1 MPRKKQRTQI
11 ELIDEDDSSSNS
23 NDMDRVDEQINVDF
37 EARSPED
44 VDYDSIKLLLN
55 QKLGNFQLNL
65 GELSEII
72 IQQGHIGNVIH
83 QVVEDE
89 PEMEPSAS
97 SASNMNN
104 NNDDTIFGIIS
115 LINLAK
121 YKQKDS
127 IKQLTSFIN
136 KELHKLKKLDN
147 KSKEF
152 LDKNLFDKYK
162 IGYLIN
168 ERYINIPTE
177 ISVPMYESLMK
188 DLEETN
194 NNDVAKS
201 SNNMSD
207 NDFEYYM
214 LLSRSFEPDS
224 GASKER
230 DYTNSEEEV
239 FKEFSDYIF
248 EIKYP
253 KVNDSQFNFFLEIL
267 FLNKTKLADALI
279 KIKNIVKSK

>member
-1 MPRKKQRTQI
+1 MPRKKQRTQM
-11 ELIDEDDSSSNS
+11 ELMDEDDSSSNS
-23 NDMDRVDEQINVDF
+23 NDLDRVDEQINVDF

-44 VDYDSIKLLLN
+44 VDFDSIKLLLN

-65 GELSEII
+65 GDLSEII
-72 IQQGHIGNVIH
+72 IQQGHIGNVIC
-83 QVVEDE
+83 QVVDDE
-89 PEMEPSAS
+89 PEIAPSAS
-97 SASNMNN
+97 SASNNN
-104 NNDDTIFGIIS
+104 SDDETIFGIIS
-115 LINLAK
+115 LINLTK

-127 IKQLTSFIN
+127 IKQLTSFLS

-152 LDKNLFDKYK
+152 LSQNLFDKYR

-168 ERYINIPTE
+168 ERYINIPSE
-177 ISVPMYESLMK
+177 ISLPMYESLLK
-188 DLEETN
+188 DLEETS
-194 NNDVAKS
+194 NNDCAKS

-214 LLSRSFEPDS
+214 LLSRSFEPD

-239 FKEFSDYIF
+239 FKEFCDYIF

-253 KVNDSQFNFFLEIL
+253 KVNDSPFNFFLEIL
-267 FLNKTKLADALI
+267 FLNKTKLTEALS
-279 KIKNIVKSK
+279 KIKTIVKAK

>member
-1 MPRKKQRTQI
+1 
-11 ELIDEDDSSSNS
+11 
-23 NDMDRVDEQINVDF
+23 
-37 EARSPED
+37 
-44 VDYDSIKLLLN
+44 
-55 QKLGNFQLNL
+55 
-65 GELSEII
+65 
-72 IQQGHIGNVIH
+72 
-83 QVVEDE
+83 
-89 PEMEPSAS
+89 
-97 SASNMNN
+97 
-104 NNDDTIFGIIS
+104 
-115 LINLAK
+115 
-121 YKQKDS
+121 
-127 IKQLTSFIN
+127 LTSFIN

-147 KSKEF
+147 KSKDF